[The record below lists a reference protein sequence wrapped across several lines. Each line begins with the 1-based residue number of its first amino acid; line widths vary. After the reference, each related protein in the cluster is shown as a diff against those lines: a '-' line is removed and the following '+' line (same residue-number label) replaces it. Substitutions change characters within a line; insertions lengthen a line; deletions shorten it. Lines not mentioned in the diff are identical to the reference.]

1 MVTRTMFPRCL
12 GLPTLAVLI
21 CSAVLAGQS
30 GPAALT
36 SPLPN
41 SSSLDAVSVK
51 EFPVNMK
58 QDVTAGKTPVGTKVQ
73 AKLSLA
79 TLVDGTVFPK
89 NTVFSGEVTE
99 SVAKSESNPSR
110 VAIRMDS
117 AQWKDGSAPIRIYLT
132 AWFYPLVPAGTGR
145 GQDLSYG
152 PPQSATQTWNGAG
165 TYPDPNSPASQ
176 PFPGQDM
183 NRSAETAP
191 ESPVYILSKRR
202 FLMKDV
208 ESEHN
213 SDGAVTIS
221 SRYFNI
227 KLDKS
232 TTYVMATGDPAARK
246 PGD

>member
-1 MVTRTMFPRCL
+1 MVTRSMFARCL
-12 GLPTLAVLI
+12 GLPALAVLL
-21 CSAVLAGQS
+21 CFAVLASQQ
-30 GPAALT
+30 GPATPTL
-36 SPLPN
+36 PLPS
-41 SSSLDAVSVK
+41 SSSLTPVSVK

-58 QDVTAGKTPVGTKVQ
+58 QEVTAGKTPAGTRVQ
-73 AKLSLA
+73 AKLQVA
-79 TLVDGTVFPK
+79 TLVDGTVFPR

-110 VAIRMDS
+110 VAIRMNS
-117 AQWKDGSAPIRIYLT
+117 AQWKDGSAPVRIYLT
-132 AWFYPLVPAGTGR
+132 AWFYPLVPSGR
-145 GQDLSYG
+145 SQDLSYG
-152 PPQSATQTWNGAG
+152 PAQSATQTWNGAG

-176 PFPGQDM
+176 PFPRADM
-183 NRSAETAP
+183 NRSAEAAP

-232 TTYVMATGDPAARK
+232 TTYVMATGELGPRK